1 MSSPHPSPW
10 KTDPN
15 KTETLRRLWL
25 AGVSPVKIAK
35 ELGAGLSRH
44 AIIGKAHRLNL
55 PLHSNYYN
63 RLREQKARDTPL
75 TMALIAALKELDEC
89 LDFAAGWPA
98 CRCFPATGDINKAFD
113 KARSVLLHAGK

>member
-1 MSSPHPSPW
+1 MSSHHPSPSS
-10 KTDPN
+10 

-44 AIIGKAHRLNL
+44 AIIGKAYRLNL
-55 PLHSNYYN
+55 PLHSNYYS
-63 RLREQKARDTPL
+63 RLREQRARDTPL

-89 LDFAAGWPA
+89 LDFAAASLPM
-98 CRCFPATGDINKAFD
+98 FP
-113 KARSVLLHAGK
+113 RHRRHQ